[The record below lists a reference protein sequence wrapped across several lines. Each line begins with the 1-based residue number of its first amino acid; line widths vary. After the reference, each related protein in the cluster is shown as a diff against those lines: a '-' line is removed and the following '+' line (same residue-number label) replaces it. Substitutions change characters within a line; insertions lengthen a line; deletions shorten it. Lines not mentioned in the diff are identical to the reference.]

1 MSPAF
6 SVLMPVYAGDDP
18 SHLEAA
24 LRSVVD
30 QSVRPD
36 EIVIVEDG
44 PLTDA
49 LSDVLDSYER
59 AQGDHFSRYRLRENV
74 GIGNALRVGVR
85 RCEHELVARMDADD
99 ISVPDRFERQLA
111 VFERRPDVDV
121 VGGYIAEF
129 DDDPDDCFACRIVPT
144 NHTSIAARA
153 RFRNPMNHITVMA
166 RRRAILEAGNYRDFL
181 GMEDYDLWVRM
192 LSNEAT
198 FANVPSVLAKARI
211 DRDYGQ
217 RGGLSVTKA
226 EVRLQ
231 RSFYRSGFI
240 DAPILLYNLLT
251 RASVRLLP
259 KRIRG
264 RLITRYTRTP
274 G

>member
-1 MSPAF
+1 MKPAF
-6 SVLMPVYAGDDP
+6 SVLMPVYHGDDP
-18 SHLEAA
+18 SQLDVAV
-24 LRSVVD
+24 RSVID

-44 PLTDA
+44 PLTRE
-49 LSDVLDSYER
+49 LSAVLDSYER
-59 AQGDHFSRYRLRENV
+59 ECEGRLSRYRLRENV
-74 GIGNALRVGVR
+74 GIGNALRAGVT

-129 DDDPDDCFACRIVPT
+129 DDDPNDRYARRIVPT
-144 NHTSIAARA
+144 NHASIAARA

-166 RRRAILEAGNYRDFL
+166 RRRAILDAGNYRDFL

-192 LSNEAT
+192 LSNGST
-198 FANVPSVLAKARI
+198 FANVPSVLAAARI
-211 DRDYGQ
+211 DRRYSQ
-217 RGGLSVTKA
+217 RGGIDVARA
-226 EVRLQ
+226 EARLQ

-240 DAPILLYNLLT
+240 DAPIFLYNLLT
-251 RASVRLLP
+251 RVTLRLLP
-259 KRIRG
+259 GRIRG
-264 RLITRYTRTP
+264 RLIARYTRTP
-274 G
+274 P